1 MTRSRGVFLDRDG
14 VLNRACVVDGVP
26 HPPASLIEL
35 VILPGVIE
43 SCSRLRMAGFK
54 LIMVT
59 NQPDIAR
66 RSQTRRV
73 VDQINEAICV
83 QVGLDDVRVCPH
95 DSPDD
100 CQCRK
105 PRPGMLLD
113 AARGHDID
121 LQASFMVGDRD
132 GDIAAGRAAGCRTVF
147 VDHQYTAEP
156 PPDADLIVNS
166 LYDAV
171 DWIIATP
178 PSARR
183 TRDVSPEH

>member
-14 VLNRACVVDGVP
+14 VLNRAYVVDGVP

-83 QVGLDDVRVCPH
+83 QVGLDDV
-95 DSPDD
+95 
-100 CQCRK
+100 
-105 PRPGMLLD
+105 
-113 AARGHDID
+113 
-121 LQASFMVGDRD
+121 SFMVGDRD